1 MEDFKGWCWNRSHVR
16 SFTPSPSGEGEWRRW
31 VALQDCRVNVCFV
44 EFIKIGKKHV
54 VNVLFVW
61 KMTKMAFFLLK
72 VVDP

>member
-1 MEDFKGWCWNRSHVR
+1 M
-16 SFTPSPSGEGEWRRW
+16 
-31 VALQDCRVNVCFV
+31 ALQDCRVNVCFV

-61 KMTKMAFFLLK
+61 KMTKIAFFLLK